1 LIPQGIDVSSL
12 SAGEFSRFYTQIR
25 NLTVVTATN
34 PEVMKEKLEML
45 TNAAAVTAS
54 MFVTNT
60 LQAYTLKPEQTGSL
74 GDEN

>member
-1 LIPQGIDVSSL
+1 MSL
-12 SAGEFSRFYTQIR
+12 LCLQANFQELHPNRS
-25 NLTVVTATN
+25 LTVVAATN
-34 PEVMKEKLEML
+34 PEVMKEKPEML

-60 LQAYTLKPEQTGSL
+60 LQAYTLKPEQTGRL